1 MAIARYSSKRRYDE
15 AVFDRLHAL
24 PPCKQNP
31 DIARWVVAVDDFEA
45 DDSDDSEAGH
55 GDAFPTFKRQRALRS
70 LCTTPQRLN
79 AAKNMAALSPTRRS
93 KRDRLPPKEDAAPA
107 KEVVVATRRKGRQRR
122 PEEADADA
130 QRSAG
135 DTFSEG
141 APSFPAPASSLRSL
155 SPPKKKTASTKADL
169 AYLNPNIE
177 FLPLRNAKEVGISL
191 PESVTELWIR
201 CENRQLNS
209 LTTDLP
215 ISLSDRDCRI
225 IDDTLSDAFEQA
237 EKWRDTTTEPH
248 WTSVV
253 VGPILH
259 LLRRIESFKK
269 SVVPNGKIVVLDVTP
284 TEISPAELVPFSKD
298 PALYRDLDK
307 RIDYVVGLDLHRTTL
322 KTLRHTKYCTA
333 APSIKQTAS
342 FANETP
348 IFLNIEVKR
357 RHVARD
363 PTVQLAAWIAAEF
376 TKRRYEEWDLGFPV
390 FAVEI
395 DGDNW
400 LLRVAAARVVP
411 ITRVAA
417 KFPRNVDGDTQEA
430 EVEEG
435 PTPLP
440 EDEYELFFFG
450 PLALGNTLTL
460 EGSKRLLANLI
471 DITKWGQ
478 SEFRMWWEA
487 NVQLVLE
494 KRIRC

>member
-1 MAIARYSSKRRYDE
+1 MAIARYSSKRTYDE

-24 PPCKQNP
+24 PPCKQGP
-31 DIARWVVAVDDFEA
+31 DITRWVIAV
-45 DDSDDSEAGH
+45 DDSEAGH
-55 GDAFPTFKRQRALRS
+55 DDALPSAKRRRVLRS
-70 LCTTPQRLN
+70 LSTTSQRLN
-79 AAKNMAALSPTRRS
+79 PATRNMAAVSPTRRS
-93 KRDRLPPKEDAAPA
+93 TRDRSPPKKDVVTA
-107 KEVVVATRRKGRQRR
+107 KEVVVATRRKGRQGR

-130 QRSAG
+130 QRSAA
-135 DTFSEG
+135 DAFSEG

-177 FLPLRNAKEVGISL
+177 FLPLRNIEEIDISL
-191 PESVTELWIR
+191 PKSVMELWSR
-201 CENRQLNS
+201 CEKRQLDP
-209 LTTDLP
+209 LTTDPPVPLT
-215 ISLSDRDCRI
+215 DHDYRI

-248 WTSVV
+248 WISVV

-269 SVVPNGKIVVLDVTP
+269 SAVPNARIAVLDVTP

-322 KTLRHTKYCTA
+322 KTLRRTKYCTT
-333 APSIKQTAS
+333 APSINQTAS

-411 ITRVAA
+411 RTSAA
-417 KFPRNVDGDTQEA
+417 AESPRNEEEDAQETGT
-430 EVEEG
+430 EEG

-471 DITKWGQ
+471 DITRWGQ
-478 SEFRMWWEA
+478 SEFRTWWEA
-487 NVQLVLE
+487 NVQVVLE
-494 KRIRC
+494 KRIRR